1 MNLSLLELLGS
12 RIEGELY
19 VNKTFKELYAT
30 DASVYRKLP
39 VGVAIPKSR
48 KDIQQIINFANL
60 TNFVAL
66 KGGAIKKEQMLSG
79 HMADIFSNLYL
90 ALSVKYYHSH
100 YKTSVILRDYIIENL
115 VNENQNIIN
124 TVISNLGVE
133 KYLLLHLTGKVENIS
148 YNRERK
154 VFNEILTN
162 TKILDEIKKNI
173 YLDNNVLGD
182 LENINQYD
190 KNSDKYNKLKEI
202 IINVD
207 EFKN

>member
-1 MNLSLLELLGS
+1 M
-12 RIEGELY
+12 
-19 VNKTFKELYAT
+19 
-30 DASVYRKLP
+30 
-39 VGVAIPKSR
+39 
-48 KDIQQIINFANL
+48 
-60 TNFVAL
+60 
-66 KGGAIKKEQMLSG
+66 
-79 HMADIFSNLYL
+79 
-90 ALSVKYYHSH
+90 
-100 YKTSVILRDYIIENL
+100 
-115 VNENQNIIN
+115 
-124 TVISNLGVE
+124 
-133 KYLLLHLTGKVENIS
+133 HLTGKVENIS

>member
-1 MNLSLLELLGS
+1 
-12 RIEGELY
+12 
-19 VNKTFKELYAT
+19 
-30 DASVYRKLP
+30 
-39 VGVAIPKSR
+39 
-48 KDIQQIINFANL
+48 
-60 TNFVAL
+60 
-66 KGGAIKKEQMLSG
+66 
-79 HMADIFSNLYL
+79 
-90 ALSVKYYHSH
+90 
-100 YKTSVILRDYIIENL
+100 
-115 VNENQNIIN
+115 
-124 TVISNLGVE
+124 
-133 KYLLLHLTGKVENIS
+133 
-148 YNRERK
+148 

>member
-1 MNLSLLELLGS
+1 
-12 RIEGELY
+12 
-19 VNKTFKELYAT
+19 
-30 DASVYRKLP
+30 
-39 VGVAIPKSR
+39 
-48 KDIQQIINFANL
+48 
-60 TNFVAL
+60 
-66 KGGAIKKEQMLSG
+66 
-79 HMADIFSNLYL
+79 
-90 ALSVKYYHSH
+90 
-100 YKTSVILRDYIIENL
+100 
-115 VNENQNIIN
+115 
-124 TVISNLGVE
+124 
-133 KYLLLHLTGKVENIS
+133 LHLTGKVENIS